1 MKVAIF
7 GGSFDPVHTQHVR
20 LAQSAIESLQL
31 DKLYV
36 MPAKA
41 PPHKPYKKMLADAHR
56 IAMCKLAFSGV
67 PEVEISD
74 YELSRGGTSY
84 TYLTCKH
91 FKELY
96 PNANLF
102 WLVGTDMLRDFPTWK
117 NTQDILSCA
126 TLAVCARAEAGEWL
140 EREQQAFFNRFQ
152 THFAVIE
159 DNCNPVSS
167 TQVRVLAA
175 AGEDTASLVG
185 EKVAAYIRE
194 HKLYEIAGASEALAL
209 LPEKRK
215 AHVIRVAALAAAR
228 AGALKMDER
237 QVLTAAL
244 MHDSAK
250 YLSLESPLLSGFTLK
265 SEWGEVPQAV
275 LHQFTGAYL
284 AQNRFGVTDEDV
296 LSAVRFHTSGRENMS
311 LLEKLIFLADMLEE
325 GRKFEGVER
334 LRKLFWKDSSS
345 AENALDEAMQEAL
358 KCSVRFVES
367 KGEGVYPLTLHALKY
382 YQKQNQTIEKTEE

>member
-1 MKVAIF
+1 
-7 GGSFDPVHTQHVR
+7 
-20 LAQSAIESLQL
+20 
-31 DKLYV
+31 
-36 MPAKA
+36 
-41 PPHKPYKKMLADAHR
+41 
-56 IAMCKLAFSGV
+56 
-67 PEVEISD
+67 
-74 YELSRGGTSY
+74 
-84 TYLTCKH
+84 
-91 FKELY
+91 
-96 PNANLF
+96 
-102 WLVGTDMLRDFPTWK
+102 
-117 NTQDILSCA
+117 
-126 TLAVCARAEAGEWL
+126 
-140 EREQQAFFNRFQ
+140 
-152 THFAVIE
+152 
-159 DNCNPVSS
+159 
-167 TQVRVLAA
+167 
-175 AGEDTASLVG
+175 
-185 EKVAAYIRE
+185 
-194 HKLYEIAGASEALAL
+194 
-209 LPEKRK
+209 
-215 AHVIRVAALAAAR
+215 
-228 AGALKMDER
+228 MDER

-250 YLSLESPLLSGFTLK
+250 YLCLESPLLSGFTLK

-367 KGEGVYPLTLHALKY
+367 KGEGVYSLTLHALKY

>member
-1 MKVAIF
+1 MNVAIF

-41 PPHKPYKKMLADAHR
+41 PPHKPYKKMLPDEHR

-140 EREQQAFFNRFQ
+140 ECEQQAFFNRFQ

-194 HKLYEIAGASEALAL
+194 RKLYEIAGVSEALAL

-215 AHVIRVAALAAAR
+215 AHVIRVAALAVAR
-228 AGALKMDER
+228 AGTLKMDER

-284 AQNRFGVTDEDV
+284 AQTRFGVTDEDV

>member
-1 MKVAIF
+1 MNVAIF
-7 GGSFDPVHTQHVR
+7 GGSFDPVHSQHVR
-20 LAQSAIESLQL
+20 LVQSAIESLKL

-41 PPHKPYKKMLADAHR
+41 PPHKPYKKMLSDEHR
-56 IAMCKLAFSGV
+56 IAMCKLAFSGI

-74 YELSRGGTSY
+74 YELRRGGTSY
-84 TYLTCKH
+84 TYLTCQH
-91 FKELY
+91 FKALC
-96 PNANLF
+96 PDANLF

-117 NTQDILSCA
+117 NTEAILSCA

-140 EREQQAFFNRFQ
+140 QKEQTAFFDRFQ

-175 AGEDTASLVG
+175 AGEDTTSLVG

-194 HKLYEIAGASEALAL
+194 RKLYEIAGVSEALAL

-228 AGALKMDER
+228 GGSLKMEESR
-237 QVLTAAL
+237 VLTAAL

-250 YLSLESPLLSGFTLK
+250 YLALDSPLLAGFTLNK
-265 SEWGEVPQAV
+265 AWGEVPQAV

-284 AQNRFGVTDEDV
+284 AQTRFGVTDEQV
-296 LSAVRFHTSGRENMS
+296 LSAVRFHTSGKENMS
-311 LLEKLIFLADMLEE
+311 LLEKLIFLADMLED

-334 LRKLFWKDSSS
+334 LRTLFWKDSPST
-345 AENALDEAMQEAL
+345 EKALNEAMEEAL

-367 KGEGVYPLTLHALKY
+367 KGESVYPLTLRALEY